1 MSLRHIK
8 RSIKLSMDVDISHE
22 SIRKFFKTT
31 DSLYYRDDS
40 FKPSGYYG
48 FDSQWVKINKKWH
61 YRLALFDLINNRPL
75 AEAIEEKENY
85 DTIKNFIIKSVSPK
99 DRRAIVTDKGKD
111 YEKNNE

>member
-8 RSIKLSMDVDISHE
+8 RLIKLSMDVDISHE

-85 DTIKNFIIKSVSPK
+85 DIIKNFITKSISPK